1 MSDFI
6 QRNRV
11 VIHIFTEVTIGC
23 LLMLYVLRSN
33 KLTNSRIIIL
43 ETRVLK
49 LEKTIQELLQS
60 SPERKKQLKSSKYNQ
75 PTQLYPQMPIHN
87 SIPISTNPVPSKTR
101 RDFEYE
107 PSTRKIKKF
116 NTTLSPIPEEDYEEE
131 IEVIETENVYEDNLD
146 DEIENEL
153 QKLHLKR

>member
-33 KLTNSRIIIL
+33 KLTNSRILIL

-75 PTQLYPQMPIHN
+75 PTQIYP
-87 SIPISTNPVPSKTR
+87 SIPISTNPIPSKTR
-101 RDFEYE
+101 RDFEHE